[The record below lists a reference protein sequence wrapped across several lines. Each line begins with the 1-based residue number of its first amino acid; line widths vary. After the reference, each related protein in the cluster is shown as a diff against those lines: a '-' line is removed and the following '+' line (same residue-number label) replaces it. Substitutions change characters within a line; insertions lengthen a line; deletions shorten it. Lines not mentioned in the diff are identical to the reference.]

1 MELTK
6 LAYYPIFGKPLIFY
20 GGIISYLLFVI
31 TALLPLLNQKG
42 IFRTTIKWHKRAA
55 YLALTMATIH
65 GLLGIL
71 SYL

>member
-6 LAYYPIFGKPLIFY
+6 LAYYPILGKPLIFY
-20 GGIISYLLFVI
+20 LGIISYLLFI
-31 TALLPLLNQKG
+31 LTALLPLLNQKG
-42 IFRTTIKWHKRAA
+42 ILRSTLKWHKRVAV
-55 YLALTMATIH
+55 LALTMATIH